1 MLAWSSA
8 CPGSTSASTIRYP
21 FDILAGALL
30 AIGTVRLVGEAFR
43 TSWLAPGAVKTVLHL
58 VGPTQLA
65 RIVMY

>member
-1 MLAWSSA
+1 LALSMLAWSSA

-43 TSWLAPGAVKTVLHL
+43 TSWLAREP
-58 VGPTQLA
+58 
-65 RIVMY
+65 